1 MVLLAPP
8 QVEFNA
14 TPTTAVSGMA
24 FIKPYH
30 SPQNISLKRNDS
42 QQSKIKIMKASLQ
55 RKIMRWIHIVLS
67 IPVIGYIYGPV
78 AHIPRAAMMVKWVI
92 FPFLVIS
99 GLWLWKGH
107 LVRRWFRTKF
117 SIVAVK

>member
-1 MVLLAPP
+1 
-8 QVEFNA
+8 
-14 TPTTAVSGMA
+14 
-24 FIKPYH
+24 
-30 SPQNISLKRNDS
+30 
-42 QQSKIKIMKASLQ
+42 MKASLQ

-78 AHIPRAAMMVKWVI
+78 AQIPRAAMMVKWVI

-107 LVRRWFRTKF
+107 LVKKWFRAKF